1 MSNEGPAPTAED
13 KARYEAAKKELM
25 KALFT
30 KRSIDKQLVGFLVTL
45 TLPPGLELPSG
56 RSHILRLRYSI

>member
-1 MSNEGPAPTAED
+1 MSNEGPVHTAED

-30 KRSIDKQLVGFLVTL
+30 KRNIDKQLVGFLVAS
-45 TLPPGLELPSG
+45 TLPPRLESPFG
-56 RSHILRLRYSI
+56 RSHILRLRSSI